1 VIDGNQVSRTVAEL
15 SAMFEGDGAALRLT
29 ALDERLG
36 TVELALAL
44 DDISCADCVLPPD
57 RLRDV
62 VDGTLRRDVPG
73 MRRLVLADPRQS
85 AAPAGAPPTTTS
97 PAVVTVLDPTGEV
110 APGNPDPGPAAG
122 PLAGRRVGLRVDVLW
137 PAWDWTV
144 EEWSHELEAA
154 GALVSTWRRAQGLKG
169 AEGDRKQ
176 AEYEAFVGGVD
187 VVVSGLGNCGSC
199 TSWSI
204 RDGLTAL
211 SRGLPTVVGVT
222 EQFETLARTLATDQ
236 GRPGLRLVVL
246 PFSVHTLPEEE
257 VRAHARALF
266 PRLLEQLGA
275 SVAVPAAT
283 A

>member
-1 VIDGNQVSRTVAEL
+1 MIDANEVSRTVAEL

-29 ALDERLG
+29 AVDEQLG

-44 DDISCADCVLPPD
+44 DDISCADCVLPPE

-62 VDGTLRRDVPG
+62 VDGALRRDVPG
-73 MRRLVLADPRQS
+73 MRRLLLADPRDTATRIAAS
-85 AAPAGAPPTTTS
+85 AAPTPR
-97 PAVVTVLDPTGEV
+97 AVVTVLDPTGEV
-110 APGNPDPGPAAG
+110 TPGNPDPGPAVG

-144 EEWSHELEAA
+144 EEWTSELEAA
-154 GALVSTWRRAQGLKG
+154 GAVVSSWRRAQGLKG
-169 AEGDRKQ
+169 TEGERKQ

-187 VVVSGLGNCGSC
+187 VIVSGLGNCGSC
-199 TSWSI
+199 TSWSV

-211 SRGLPTVVGVT
+211 NRGLPTVVGVT
-222 EQFETLARTLATDQ
+222 EQFETLARTLATDH

-266 PRLLEQLGA
+266 PRLLDQLGA
-275 SVAVPAAT
+275 SAAVPAA
-283 A
+283 